1 MKYFMYK
8 HVLFLCTVLSYFCD
22 HLCAACLIESGQVL
36 ALNIKKLGQK
46 KLTKQWLVAARDGQ
60 LSVLQKLINK
70 VNVNA
75 PTKRV
80 RWVALMYAASR
91 GDTDT
96 IKLLLECPS
105 ININAQDIEG
115 NTSLIWAAA
124 GGHAEVVK
132 LLLQG
137 PEIHSIVSDNE
148 KTITSDRHSITKDRL
163 SRKKNLINVNIQNR
177 YGFSALIWAAYKGH
191 HNVVELLLE
200 YPGIN
205 LILQDLRGKDAMKAA
220 AENGYLDLARLIK
233 NRLTFLESQ
242 AFESIKHN
250 DLEKLRIII
259 SQIGDKI
266 TDNEGNTL
274 LHKAFYY
281 NKPDIVIFLF
291 QQSKN
296 LYSMLD
302 ARNKSGQ
309 IPLELVNP
317 TSPLFELCME
327 LAFLDKSNLI
337 STIVDFVNQQI
348 SKICSFCTK
357 FGCIKRCSLC
367 KSAYY
372 CCEECQ
378 MAHWAVH
385 KCDCKKSA

>member
-22 HLCAACLIESGQVL
+22 PLSAARLLESGQAL
-36 ALNIKKLGQK
+36 ALNIKKFGQK

-60 LSVLQKLINK
+60 FSVLQKLIHK

-91 GDTDT
+91 GDTNS
-96 IKLLLECPS
+96 IKLLLERPS

-137 PEIHSIVSDNE
+137 PEIHSIVSLIN
-148 KTITSDRHSITKDRL
+148 SDRHSITKDGL
-163 SRKKNLINVNIQNR
+163 SRKKNSINVNIQNR

-233 NRLTFLESQ
+233 
-242 AFESIKHN
+242 K
-250 DLEKLRIII
+250 
-259 SQIGDKI
+259 
-266 TDNEGNTL
+266 
-274 LHKAFYY
+274 
-281 NKPDIVIFLF
+281 
-291 QQSKN
+291 
-296 LYSMLD
+296 
-302 ARNKSGQ
+302 
-309 IPLELVNP
+309 
-317 TSPLFELCME
+317 
-327 LAFLDKSNLI
+327 
-337 STIVDFVNQQI
+337 
-348 SKICSFCTK
+348 
-357 FGCIKRCSLC
+357 
-367 KSAYY
+367 
-372 CCEECQ
+372 
-378 MAHWAVH
+378 
-385 KCDCKKSA
+385 